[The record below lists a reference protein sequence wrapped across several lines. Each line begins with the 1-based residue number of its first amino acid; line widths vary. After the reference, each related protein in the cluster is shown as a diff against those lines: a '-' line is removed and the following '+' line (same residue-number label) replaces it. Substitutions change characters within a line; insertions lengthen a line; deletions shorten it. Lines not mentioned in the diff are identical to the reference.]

1 MYKIAVCGKANSG
14 KDTVAKIISKILC
27 PEGGD
32 CAAQL
37 AFAEPIKKIAH
48 TMFPQ
53 LPEEYLYGSSK
64 YRSEIIPN
72 AYKDGHP
79 LTIRQVLID
88 IGTSARAYNKNI
100 WIDALLHKL
109 KGISKDKF
117 QLAIIADVRFK
128 NEYSALQKQGF
139 YQIKLYR
146 DAYTKIAHESET
158 EQDGILDSQFNSI
171 LYNNGTLN
179 ELKNNVQKIVELLPV
194 PQ

>member
-1 MYKIAVCGKANSG
+1 MHKIAICGKANSG

-27 PEGGD
+27 PENE
-32 CAAQL
+32 CTVQL

-79 LTIRQVLID
+79 LTIRQLLID
-88 IGTSARAYNKNI
+88 IGTSARSYNKNI

-109 KGISKDKF
+109 KEVSKDKP
-117 QLAIIADVRFK
+117 QLVIIADVRFK
-128 NEYSALQKQGF
+128 NEYNALKKQGF
-139 YQIKLYR
+139 HQIKLYR
-146 DAYTKIAHESET
+146 DAHTKIAHESET

-179 ELKNNVQKIVELLPV
+179 ELKNNVQQIIELLPIS
-194 PQ
+194 Q